1 MIEERIVVPSFCAAN
16 GFSTTEQ
23 RSKIMSKIKCRDT
36 GPEIEFRK
44 ALWAKGVRYRTC
56 AKSLPGKPDVASVSS
71 KFAVFID
78 GEFWHGKDWETQR
91 DRIKSNKEYWIKKIE
106 RNMQRS
112 KEVDLKLSE
121 MNIAVFRFWSKEI
134 KKDLEGCVEKVLEHI
149 KKTKKI
155 GRKEVYLIDNS
166 EK

>member
-1 MIEERIVVPSFCAAN
+1 MSEKRIIVPAFSAAN

-36 GPEIEFRK
+36 KPEIAFRK
-44 ALWAKGVRYRTC
+44 ALWSKGVRYRTYS
-56 AKSLPGKPDVASVSS
+56 KSLPGKPDLASVSS

-78 GEFWHGKDWETQR
+78 GEFWHGKDWNIQR
-91 DRIKSNKEYWIKKIE
+91 DKIKSNKDYWIKKIE
-106 RNMQRS
+106 RNMQRAQ
-112 KEVDLKLSE
+112 EVDLVLSE

-149 KKTKKI
+149 ELQRKSKK
-155 GRKEVYLIDNS
+155 V
-166 EK
+166 